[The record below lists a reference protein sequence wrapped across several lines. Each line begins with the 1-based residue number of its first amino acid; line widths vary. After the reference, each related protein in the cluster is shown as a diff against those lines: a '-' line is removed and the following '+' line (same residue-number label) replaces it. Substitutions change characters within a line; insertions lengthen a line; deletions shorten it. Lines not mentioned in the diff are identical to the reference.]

1 MSEHSA
7 DSAKPV
13 DCADSATPPAPAM
26 SALLFDPKPILSELP
41 NLPGVYRMKNVAGVV
56 IYVGKARELKKRVSS
71 YFVKEHSSPR
81 TAIMVS
87 QIAGIDTTITASESE
102 ALLLENNL
110 IKALSPRYNVLFRDD
125 KSYPYIMVTGKQ
137 FPQIRFYRGTHTKPH
152 RYFGPFPSTLA
163 VRDTLNHLQK
173 VFRLRTCDDSVFANR
188 SRPCLQHQIGRCTA
202 PCVGLISQ
210 ADYARDI
217 DNAVMFLDG
226 KENDV
231 VAEINRKME
240 LAASDMQ
247 YELAARFRDQVRVL
261 QQVLSKQFVE
271 TTSERDADIIAVV
284 ESSGTWCVNLAMVR
298 AGRHLG
304 DKPFFPANVHAPDQ
318 TSMLDAFITQHYAAH
333 SPPTSV
339 IVDGELDTSDWQA
352 MLSAHAAR
360 QVKVVSRPIGEA
372 RQWMLM
378 AAKNA
383 QHAIAQRL
391 ADRASQEAKLR
402 TLNEA
407 LGGNGETNIGNIERI
422 ECFDVSHTMGESTVA
437 SCVVFDQGAMQS
449 SQYRTYNITGITPGD
464 DYAAMRDA
472 LTRRYK
478 KVAEQPDEEVAQGQP
493 ARPRP
498 DLILIDGGKGQLS
511 VAEEV
516 MSELGLGE
524 ILLLGVA
531 KGEERK
537 PGLETLIFGVHSAR
551 PREELHLE
559 VDNVGFHLIQ
569 QIRDE
574 AHRFAITGHRARR
587 GKTRNTSRLE
597 DVKGIGPKRRKA
609 LLQHFGGLQGVTS
622 ASVEDLC
629 NVEGISRELAEVI
642 YNELH

>member
-1 MSEHSA
+1 MTEPSS
-7 DSAKPV
+7 DSAAP
-13 DCADSATPPAPAM
+13 AASATPAAP
-26 SALLFDPKPILSELP
+26 FDPKPILSELP
-41 NLPGVYRMKNVAGVV
+41 NLPGVYRMKNAAGVV

-87 QIAGIDTTITASESE
+87 QIAAIDTTITASESE
-102 ALLLENNL
+102 ALILENNL

-137 FPQIRFYRGTHTKPH
+137 FPQIRFYRGAHTKPH

-231 VAEINRKME
+231 VVEINRKME
-240 LAASDMQ
+240 LAAADMQ

-304 DKPFFPANVHAPDQ
+304 DKAFFPANVHAPDQ

-333 SPPTSV
+333 SPPASV
-339 IVDGELDTSDWQA
+339 IVDGALDTIEWQA
-352 MLSAHAAR
+352 TLSAHAGR
-360 QVKVVSRPIGEA
+360 QVRVVSRPVGEA
-372 RQWMLM
+372 RQWMMM

-383 QHAIAQRL
+383 QYAIAQRL

-402 TLNEA
+402 TLNEV
-407 LGGNGETNIGNIERI
+407 LGGNGESNIERI

-478 KVAEQPDEEVAQGQP
+478 KVAEQPEEDAAQGQP
-493 ARPRP
+493 VRPRP

-516 MSELGLGE
+516 MSELGLGD

-531 KGEERK
+531 KGAERK

-551 PREELHLE
+551 AREELHLE

-609 LLQHFGGLQGVTS
+609 LLQHFGGLQGVVS